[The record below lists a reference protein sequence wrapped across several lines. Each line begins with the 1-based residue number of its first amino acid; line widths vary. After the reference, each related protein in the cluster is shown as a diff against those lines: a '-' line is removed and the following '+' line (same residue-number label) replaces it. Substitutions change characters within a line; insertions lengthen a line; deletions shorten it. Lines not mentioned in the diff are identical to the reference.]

1 MASHT
6 GCAGVVPV
14 TARKL
19 APMHRTD
26 ALTADLFD
34 VAAPGATSAR
44 PTAAADLAG
53 FEIGWD
59 FAHHRLTPPPDGLA
73 EGHPVSQGWR
83 AGAAVFGQRTLK
95 PTQHVRKWL
104 QLRLNAWRRGRA
116 FEGVQVT
123 PHFLAQIDVAL
134 CPITRTTLTHASGAG
149 SDASVDRV
157 CNQAGYAAGNLA
169 VMSTRANAAKADLGW
184 QDALTVVR
192 QLQSSGLDMLDGL
205 TPLHWS
211 RLGVLMSFVT
221 PLPHAEAACL
231 PLLVLPPNRLRLL
244 NAVQALQAVITL
256 AFTQASAVPR
266 LRELMAHVPAPARHD
281 FQVFMLT
288 LQARRLAI
296 GMQTSGPALRQALED
311 LWTDAAVNRRWQ
323 RFALQLGEAECER
336 LVRQAARRGLGGK
349 GWQWLPRAAATDGW
363 ALATAGYAGPRPGW
377 ARAKPPVKS
386 VAAPNITAWPRMY
399 TTSSSSVPALPAP
412 R

>member
-1 MASHT
+1 M
-6 GCAGVVPV
+6 
-14 TARKL
+14 
-19 APMHRTD
+19 RTSD
-26 ALTADLFD
+26 ALTADLFETAPS
-34 VAAPGATSAR
+34 VAREGGTTPGSTDS
-44 PTAAADLAG
+44 TG

-59 FAHHRLTPPPDGLA
+59 FGHYRLTPPPEHLA
-73 EGHPVSQGWR
+73 EGHPVRQGWL
-83 AGAAVFGQRTLK
+83 AGTAVFGARTLK
-95 PTQHVRKWL
+95 PTPHVRKWL

-123 PHFLAQIDVAL
+123 PHFLAQIDVPV
-134 CPITRTTLTHASGAG
+134 CPVTRVALTHASGAG

-169 VMSTRANAAKADLGW
+169 VMSARANVAKADLDWLG
-184 QDALTVVR
+184 ALKVVR
-192 QLQSSGLDMLDGL
+192 QLEASGLDVVDGL
-205 TPLHWS
+205 GPVHWS

-221 PLPHAEAACL
+221 PLPHEQAARL

-244 NAVQALQAVITL
+244 NPVQALQAVVTL
-256 AFTQASAVPR
+256 SFTQTNAVQR
-266 LRELMAHVPAPARHD
+266 LRELMAHIPAAARHD

-296 GMQTSGPALRQALED
+296 GMQTGGSALRQALED

-323 RFALQLGEAECER
+323 RFALRLSEGDAER

-349 GWQWLPRAAATDGW
+349 GWQWLPRAAATEGW
-363 ALATAGYAGPRPGW
+363 ALATEGYAGPRPGW
-377 ARAKPPVKS
+377 ARARSTKPPVKGS
-386 VAAPNITAWPRMY
+386 APSPTIAAWPRP
-399 TTSSSSVPALPAP
+399 TSTFSSSVPALPAP

>member
-1 MASHT
+1 MHT
-6 GCAGVVPV
+6 P
-14 TARKL
+14 
-19 APMHRTD
+19 D

-34 VAAPGATSAR
+34 EPAPAAR
-44 PTAAADLAG
+44 PTNATDLTG

-59 FAHHRLTPPPDGLA
+59 FAHHRLTPPPDSLA
-73 EGHPVSQGWR
+73 DGHPVSQGWR

-95 PTQHVRKWL
+95 PTAHVRKWL

-116 FEGVQVT
+116 FEGIQVT
-123 PHFLAQIDVAL
+123 PHFLSQIDVPV
-134 CPITRTTLTHASGAG
+134 CPITRVALTHASGTG

-169 VMSTRANAAKADLGW
+169 VMSARANMAKADLDWHG
-184 QDALTVVR
+184 ALEVVR
-192 QLQSSGLDMLDGL
+192 QLEASGLDRVDGL
-205 TPLHWS
+205 GPVHWS

-221 PLPHAEAACL
+221 PLAHAQAACL

-244 NAVQALQAVITL
+244 NAVQALQAVVTL
-256 AFTQASAVPR
+256 AFTQVNAVQR
-266 LRELMAHVPAPARHD
+266 LRELMAHIPASARHD

-296 GMQTSGPALRQALED
+296 GMQTRGHELRQALED

-323 RFALQLGEAECER
+323 RFALQLSEVDADR

-349 GWQWLPRAAATDGW
+349 GWQWLPHAAATEGW
-363 ALATAGYAGPRPGW
+363 ALATEGYAGPRPGW
-377 ARAKPPVKS
+377 ARTKPPVTNR
-386 VAAPNITAWPRMY
+386 AAPSPTIGAWPLS
-399 TTSSSSVPALPAP
+399 TSTSSSSVPALPAP